1 MYYIL
6 FNVIYIIYVFK
17 LYILNIIHCYIYHT
31 LHFYFI
37 HKHIFVTDY
46 RLYINVINVIRMYQK
61 TSQETNL
68 DTEPQDRLNG
78 SVCACRTNVKHEHIA
93 C

>member
-6 FNVIYIIYVFK
+6 FNVMYIIYVFK
-17 LYILNIIHCYIYHT
+17 LYIKYIHCYIYHT

-68 DTEPQDRLNG
+68 NTEPQDRLNG
-78 SVCACRTNVKHEHIA
+78 SVCACRTNFKHEHIA